1 MCTSWLYRTT
11 RQVDVTSRHDCEPT
25 SPKALEVQRL
35 RVSGHALS
43 QPVSQPCPIQLIPT
57 CQNPAISCN
66 SLLGVFT
73 VRLKWCMHVCVCV
86 RVCSEVVWR
95 ALLIP
100 VWCGKMCQLFC
111 CSIGG
116 PMLYGPLSMAPV
128 PLGAPLPPHRRPRSP
143 QLCSEFPWVGYH
155 ITGSQTES
163 EVASPRC
170 QCTKS
175 CRVRG
180 HLGDHFG
187 ARGVGLISK
196 LGNGMRTVGRPSICW
211 PTDLFRVVG
220 LKNRFYEHGA
230 PPAATESQYSVSLL
244 TARRSHNILS
254 VPRAMASASAGMRSS
269 SLPEARA

>member
-100 VWCGKMCQLFC
+100 LWCGRQLFC
-111 CSIGG
+111 PAS
-116 PMLYGPLSMAPV
+116 
-128 PLGAPLPPHRRPRSP
+128 SP
-143 QLCSEFPWVGYH
+143 
-155 ITGSQTES
+155 
-163 EVASPRC
+163 
-170 QCTKS
+170 
-175 CRVRG
+175 
-180 HLGDHFG
+180 
-187 ARGVGLISK
+187 
-196 LGNGMRTVGRPSICW
+196 
-211 PTDLFRVVG
+211 
-220 LKNRFYEHGA
+220 
-230 PPAATESQYSVSLL
+230 
-244 TARRSHNILS
+244 
-254 VPRAMASASAGMRSS
+254 SS
-269 SLPEARA
+269 SSAMWCGLLDFLPNGVATFNTAPDKP

>member
-43 QPVSQPCPIQLIPT
+43 QPVSQPCPFQLIPT

-100 VWCGKMCQLFC
+100 LWCGKMCQLFC
-111 CSIGG
+111 CNIGG

-128 PLGAPLPPHRRPRSP
+128 PLGAPLSPHRRPRSP

-155 ITGSQTES
+155 ITGSQKES
-163 EVASPRC
+163 EVASLGA
-170 QCTKS
+170 T
-175 CRVRG
+175 VRNRAACEAT
-180 HLGDHFG
+180 LGT
-187 ARGVGLISK
+187 I
-196 LGNGMRTVGRPSICW
+196 LGPAGW
-211 PTDLFRVVG
+211 DLFPSSATGCARLVDPPFVG
-220 LKNRFYEHGA
+220 SLIC
-230 PPAATESQYSVSLL
+230 SVWS
-244 TARRSHNILS
+244 
-254 VPRAMASASAGMRSS
+254 G
-269 SLPEARA
+269 